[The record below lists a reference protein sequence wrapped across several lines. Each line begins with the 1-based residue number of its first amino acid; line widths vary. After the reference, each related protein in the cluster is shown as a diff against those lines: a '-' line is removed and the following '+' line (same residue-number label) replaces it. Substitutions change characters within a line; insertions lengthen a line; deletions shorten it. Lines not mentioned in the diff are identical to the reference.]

1 MNTRKK
7 KFFKIIAIVFLPV
20 GILLQST
27 FAEESAS
34 NMVIL
39 DEVSTRNL
47 GIETVEV
54 DYRDFTE
61 TLFVIGRIEP
71 IPSRKSVIS
80 SRIPGRVIKLAAH
93 EGDIVEANAAIVDIE
108 SLQPGNP
115 PPTISLKAPLPGMVM
130 KSHTH
135 VGKPVVPDTELFE
148 IIDLSQVYAVAR
160 IPEDEVGKLSIGTRA
175 QIRVA
180 AIPSRNFEGK
190 LVRFGTEANLVNG
203 TFDAFFVLDNPDL
216 QMRPNMRVEFSV
228 ILETRSNTMSV
239 PQAALQTDGIN
250 RVVFVKDFDLPNAFI
265 KSRVKIGTR
274 NEQYTEILSGLF
286 PSDEVVTQGSY
297 TLMFAGGG
305 GLSLKAALDSAHGHE
320 HNEDG
325 SEMTAEQKTRKSIGN
340 SEGGGGGKGPLTLF
354 LGILSALLAILLL
367 LSLLMKRSQVNAN

>member
-1 MNTRKK
+1 
-7 KFFKIIAIVFLPV
+7 
-20 GILLQST
+20 
-27 FAEESAS
+27 
-34 NMVIL
+34 MVIL
-39 DEVSTRNL
+39 DKVSTRNL

-80 SRIPGRVIKLAAH
+80 SRIPGRVIKLAVH
-93 EGDIVEANAAIVDIE
+93 EGDIVEANAAIGDIE

-274 NEQYTEILSGLF
+274 NEQYAEILSGLF
-286 PSDEVVTQGSY
+286 PGDEVVTQGSY

-340 SEGGGGGKGPLTLF
+340 SEGGGGDKGPLTLF